1 MKELTLYLGNEPL
14 GKVRVES
21 IRGKEVFSFAYAEE
35 HLKRGA
41 VPKIDPDVMPAG
53 GEQFPAGKD
62 IFGFLGDIAPDRWG
76 RRLIRRKE
84 AQLAKHEERPE
95 RTLLASDFIVG
106 AYDLTRTGAVR
117 VMLDGKFVSSD
128 SSKPAPPWTTLR
140 TLEAYARK
148 IDADEDGQDARWI
161 DVLLAPGSSL
171 GGARPKANVTDE
183 KGALW
188 IAKFPSESDEWDVGA
203 WEFLVSRLAGAA
215 GLKMS
220 DTRLERF
227 SKAGA
232 TFFSRR
238 FDRAGE
244 KRIHYAS
251 AMAMSGATD
260 GEEGHSYL
268 DVAEFLV
275 REGACP
281 DEDLAELWSRI
292 VFSRLVGNSDDHLR
306 NHGFVLASDGW
317 RLSPMFDVNPNPDA
331 AFAALDLT
339 PGVQGGTRDELI
351 ESAEYFHVDRLNA
364 EKRYA
369 EILNVVSGWRALAQK
384 LNIRRSEIDRMS
396 SCFCKVEH
404 GTC

>member
-1 MKELTLYLGNEPL
+1 MKELTLYMGEEPF

-21 IRGKEVFSFAYAEE
+21 VRGKEVFSFAYNEDY
-35 HLKRGA
+35 LKKA
-41 VPKIDPDVMPAG
+41 YVPHVDPDLLLSA
-53 GEQFPAGKD
+53 GEQYPVGKEV
-62 IFGFLGDIAPDRWG
+62 FGFLGDITPDRWG

-84 AQLAKHEERPE
+84 AQLARREKRPE
-95 RTLLASDFIVG
+95 RTLLLSDFIVG

-140 TLEAYARK
+140 TLEECARK
-148 IDADEDGQDARWI
+148 IDADEDGQDPRWI

-188 IAKFPSESDEWDVGA
+188 IAKFPSMNDEWDVGA
-203 WEFLVSRLAGAA
+203 WEFLVSRLAVAA
-215 GLKMS
+215 GLRVC

-227 SKAGA
+227 SKAGS

-238 FDRAGE
+238 FDREGE
-244 KRIHYAS
+244 RRIHYAS
-251 AMAMSGATD
+251 AMAMSGAVD
-260 GEEGHSYL
+260 GEEGRSYL

-275 REGACP
+275 REGARP

-306 NHGFVLASDGW
+306 NHGFVLEDGGW
-317 RLSPMFDVNPNPDA
+317 RLSPMFDVNPNPDVS
-331 AFAALDLT
+331 FAALDLT
-339 PGVQGGTRDELI
+339 PDVQGVSRGELI
-351 ESAEYFHVDRLNA
+351 ESVEYFHVDRCVA

-369 EILNVVSGWRALAQK
+369 EILTAVSDWRTCAEK
-384 LNIRRSEIDRMS
+384 LNIRRGEIDRMS
-396 SCFCKVEH
+396 ACFRKEEFL
-404 GTC
+404 

>member
-1 MKELTLYLGNEPL
+1 
-14 GKVRVES
+14 V
-21 IRGKEVFSFAYAEE
+21 
-35 HLKRGA
+35 
-41 VPKIDPDVMPAG
+41 
-53 GEQFPAGKD
+53 
-62 IFGFLGDIAPDRWG
+62 FGFLGDIAPDRWG

-84 AQLAKHEERPE
+84 AQLARREKRPE
-95 RTLLASDFIVG
+95 GTLLASDFIVG

-140 TLEAYARK
+140 TLEECARK

-183 KGALW
+183 KGSLW
-188 IAKFPSESDEWDVGA
+188 IAKFPSANDEWDVGA
-203 WEFLVSRLAGAA
+203 WEFLVSRLAAEA
-215 GLKMS
+215 GLRVS
-220 DTRLERF
+220 DARLERF
-227 SKAGA
+227 SKAGS

-238 FDRAGE
+238 FDREGE
-244 KRIHYAS
+244 RRIHYAS
-251 AMAMSGATD
+251 AMTMSGASD

-275 REGACP
+275 REGARP

-306 NHGFVLASDGW
+306 NHGFILERGGW

-339 PGVQGGTRDELI
+339 PGVQGASRDELI
-351 ESAEYFHVDRLNA
+351 ESAEYFHVDRSAA
-364 EKRYA
+364 EKRYTELLSA
-369 EILNVVSGWRALAQK
+369 ISGWQALAQK
-384 LNIRRSEIDRMS
+384 LNIHRNEVDRMS
-396 SCFCKVEH
+396 ACFCKAEFR
-404 GTC
+404 